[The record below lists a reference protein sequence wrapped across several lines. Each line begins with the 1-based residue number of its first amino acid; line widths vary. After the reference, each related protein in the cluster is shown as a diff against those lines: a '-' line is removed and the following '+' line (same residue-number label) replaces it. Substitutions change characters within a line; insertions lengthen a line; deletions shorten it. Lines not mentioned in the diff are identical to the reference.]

1 MWRLNLQHTD
11 YTNVYANL
19 HTNMYTS
26 HLTYLERSNDMKE
39 IKNVQGSTEQA
50 QPLIV
55 NKDTVYVHTNIVQ
68 ATDEDGNIV
77 DGLYVYDEVQY
88 TKDEYIQIMAEKNS
102 QLEQEVIDTQLALCE
117 LYESVGA

>member
-1 MWRLNLQHTD
+1 
-11 YTNVYANL
+11 
-19 HTNMYTS
+19 
-26 HLTYLERSNDMKE
+26 MKE

-68 ATDEDGNIV
+68 ATDEDGNVV

-88 TKDEYIQIMAEKNS
+88 TKDEYIQIMAEKNET
-102 QLEQEVIDTQLALCE
+102 LERDLTDTQIAIAE
-117 LYESVGA
+117 IYESLA

>member
-1 MWRLNLQHTD
+1 
-11 YTNVYANL
+11 
-19 HTNMYTS
+19 
-26 HLTYLERSNDMKE
+26 MKE
-39 IKNVQGSTEQA
+39 IKNVQGSLQQA

-88 TKDEYIQIMAEKNS
+88 TKDEYIQIMAEKNET
-102 QLEQEVIDTQLALCE
+102 LEKELTDTQLAIAE
-117 LYESVGA
+117 IYESLA

>member
-1 MWRLNLQHTD
+1 
-11 YTNVYANL
+11 
-19 HTNMYTS
+19 
-26 HLTYLERSNDMKE
+26 MKE
-39 IKNVQGSTEQA
+39 IKNVQGSLQQA

-68 ATDEDGNIV
+68 ATDEDENVI
-77 DGLYVYDEVQY
+77 DELYVYDEVQY

-102 QLEQEVIDTQLALCE
+102 QLEKELTDTQLALCE

>member
-1 MWRLNLQHTD
+1 
-11 YTNVYANL
+11 
-19 HTNMYTS
+19 
-26 HLTYLERSNDMKE
+26 MKE
-39 IKNVQGSTEQA
+39 IKNVQGSLQQA

-68 ATDEDGNIV
+68 STDEDGNVV
-77 DGLYVYDEVQY
+77 DNLYVYDEVQY

-102 QLEQEVIDTQLALCE
+102 QLEKELTDTQLALCE

>member
-1 MWRLNLQHTD
+1 
-11 YTNVYANL
+11 
-19 HTNMYTS
+19 
-26 HLTYLERSNDMKE
+26 MKE

-68 ATDEDGNIV
+68 ATDEDGNVV

-88 TKDEYIQIMAEKNS
+88 TKDEYIQIMAEKNET
-102 QLEQEVIDTQLALCE
+102 LERDLTDTQLAIVE
-117 LYESVGA
+117 LYETIQGGTN

>member
-1 MWRLNLQHTD
+1 
-11 YTNVYANL
+11 
-19 HTNMYTS
+19 
-26 HLTYLERSNDMKE
+26 MKE
-39 IKNVQGSTEQA
+39 IKNVQGSSQQA

-68 ATDEDGNIV
+68 ATDKDGNVV

-102 QLEQEVIDTQLALCE
+102 QLEKELTDTQLALCE

>member
-1 MWRLNLQHTD
+1 
-11 YTNVYANL
+11 
-19 HTNMYTS
+19 
-26 HLTYLERSNDMKE
+26 MKE
-39 IKNVQGSTEQA
+39 IKNVQGSSQQA

-68 ATDEDGNIV
+68 SKDKDGNVV
-77 DGLYVYDEVQY
+77 DNLYVYDEVQY

-102 QLEQEVIDTQLALCE
+102 QLEKELTDTQLALCE

>member
-1 MWRLNLQHTD
+1 
-11 YTNVYANL
+11 
-19 HTNMYTS
+19 
-26 HLTYLERSNDMKE
+26 MKE

-68 ATDEDGNIV
+68 ATDKDGNVV

-88 TKDEYIQIMAEKNS
+88 TKDEYIQIMAEKNET
-102 QLEQEVIDTQLALCE
+102 LERDLTDTQLAIAE
-117 LYESVGA
+117 IYESLA

>member
-1 MWRLNLQHTD
+1 
-11 YTNVYANL
+11 
-19 HTNMYTS
+19 
-26 HLTYLERSNDMKE
+26 MKE
-39 IKNVQGSTEQA
+39 FKNVQGSSQQA

-102 QLEQEVIDTQLALCE
+102 QLEKELTDTQLALCE

>member
-1 MWRLNLQHTD
+1 
-11 YTNVYANL
+11 
-19 HTNMYTS
+19 
-26 HLTYLERSNDMKE
+26 MKE
-39 IKNVQGSTEQA
+39 IKNVQGSLQQA

-68 ATDEDGNIV
+68 SKDKDGNV
-77 DGLYVYDEVQY
+77 LDNLYVYDEVQY

-102 QLEQEVIDTQLALCE
+102 QLEKELTDTQLALCE